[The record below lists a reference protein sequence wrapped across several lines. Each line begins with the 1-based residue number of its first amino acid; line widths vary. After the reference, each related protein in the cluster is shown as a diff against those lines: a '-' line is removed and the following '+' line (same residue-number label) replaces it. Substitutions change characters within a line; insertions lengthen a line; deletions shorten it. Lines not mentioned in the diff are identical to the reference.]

1 MNVAGTNEWAWM
13 QRGPWPAT
21 LTAQQVTIRHNSIE
35 NAQHA
40 YGIAIRSG
48 SKDVHVEANYISLDT
63 NYEWVYGIETD
74 RDVHDVTVTG
84 NFVNAYTSGAFHTT
98 GIQLGDT
105 YVDAA
110 SQSTGIVAT
119 RNTVVNATAAGI
131 VSQSA
136 QDTLI
141 AWNLV
146 YGDEPGRAPIA
157 ADYPRGID
165 VADNG

>member
-1 MNVAGTNEWAWM
+1 
-13 QRGPWPAT
+13 
-21 LTAQQVTIRHNSIE
+21 
-35 NAQHA
+35 
-40 YGIAIRSG
+40 
-48 SKDVHVEANYISLDT
+48 LDT

-74 RDVHDVTVTG
+74 RDVHDVTIAG
-84 NFVNAYTSGAFHTT
+84 NLVNAYTSGAFHTT

-119 RNTVVNATAAGI
+119 RNTAANATAAAI

-136 QDTLI
+136 HGTLI

-146 YGDEPGRAPIA
+146 YGDGSGRAPIA
-157 ADYPRGID
+157 ADYPGGTGVR
-165 VADNG
+165 ADG